1 MGQAPPEG
9 RMTMYAITGITGQ
22 VGGAVAGTL
31 LAEGATVRA
40 VARDAVK
47 AAAWAARGC
56 ELAIAEMSDFA
67 SLTRAFAGADGVFV
81 LIPPIFDPS
90 PGFTDARAII
100 AAVRAALA
108 ETRPSRVV
116 CLSTVG
122 AQATQP
128 NLLNQLAIMEQEIGT
143 LDLPIAFVRAAW
155 FMENAAWD
163 LASAREG
170 AIRSF
175 LQPLDRAVPMV
186 ATADIGATAA
196 RLLRARWTGRRVIE
210 LQGPAPV
217 SPNELAATFGRL
229 LGRSVR
235 AQAVPRAE
243 WEALFRSQGMRNPAP
258 RAQMLDGFNQGWLSF
273 EGGDSIEA
281 VTGTTTL
288 ETVLRG
294 LLASA

>member
-1 MGQAPPEG
+1 
-9 RMTMYAITGITGQ
+9 
-22 VGGAVAGTL
+22 
-31 LAEGATVRA
+31 
-40 VARDAVK
+40 
-47 AAAWAARGC
+47 
-56 ELAIAEMSDFA
+56 
-67 SLTRAFAGADGVFV
+67 
-81 LIPPIFDPS
+81 
-90 PGFTDARAII
+90 
-100 AAVRAALA
+100 
-108 ETRPSRVV
+108 
-116 CLSTVG
+116 
-122 AQATQP
+122 
-128 NLLNQLAIMEQEIGT
+128 MEHEIGT

-186 ATADIGATAA
+186 ATVDIGATAA

-229 LGRSVR
+229 LGRGVR

-281 VTGTTTL
+281 IIGTTTL
-288 ETVLRG
+288 ETVLLG